1 MQLTNHFWRAIG
13 NPARRWFLYDCPIRL
28 TLTPEQQEGVRNDPL
43 LRDMDKP
50 RRPVNVS
57 NHSFVAGTVTAA
69 DIGLIKQT
77 IANFR
82 PTTFVY
88 RPLFTDRPIEHTV
101 NTAEP
106 IPIRDEVRINE
117 DRVEPADVDI
127 DALNLLHH
135 DLQLRYASCYFIYK
149 GSTYILSSFFIDRD
163 KIKAEAIL
171 IKDGVAEKRI
181 TVEYSD
187 DLIFTPPKLGY
198 INYGVSSV
206 FAERNHNVSSSYKYK
221 RGFHDASCAFYNIS
235 DREVKSCGIDQGLGN
250 PISTRRLVENIF
262 NKEYPSYD
270 EALEKVLSFSKLSC
284 AFSSTLC
291 IKLES
296 LYNKFTLLK
305 NTWTIAEYD
314 TSTNS
319 WQMLTNTFNEELSK
333 LNIPHNPL

>member
-1 MQLTNHFWRAIG
+1 M
-13 NPARRWFLYDCPIRL
+13 
-28 TLTPEQQEGVRNDPL
+28 V
-43 LRDMDKP
+43 
-50 RRPVNVS
+50 
-57 NHSFVAGTVTAA
+57 
-69 DIGLIKQT
+69 
-77 IANFR
+77 
-82 PTTFVY
+82 
-88 RPLFTDRPIEHTV
+88 
-101 NTAEP
+101 
-106 IPIRDEVRINE
+106 
-117 DRVEPADVDI
+117 
-127 DALNLLHH
+127 
-135 DLQLRYASCYFIYK
+135 LQ
-149 GSTYILSSFFIDRD
+149 
-163 KIKAEAIL
+163 
-171 IKDGVAEKRI
+171 RI

-198 INYGVSSV
+198 INYGISAV
-206 FAERNHNVSSSYKYK
+206 FAERNHNVSNSYKYK
-221 RGFHDASCAFYNIS
+221 RGFHDASCTFYNIS
-235 DREVKSCGIDQGLGN
+235 DRELKSCGIDQGLGN
-250 PISTRRLVENIF
+250 PISTRKLVEDIF

>member
-1 MQLTNHFWRAIG
+1 MQLTNTFWRAIS
-13 NPARRWFLYDCPIRL
+13 NPSRRWFLYDCPIRP
-28 TLTPEQQEGVRNDPL
+28 TLTPEQQEDVRNDPL

-57 NHSFVAGTVTAA
+57 SLNFVSGTVTTA
-69 DIGLIKQT
+69 DINLIKQV

-82 PTTFVY
+82 PT
-88 RPLFTDRPIEHTV
+88 RAIDNPIFTYRPIEFNV
-101 NTAEP
+101 DTAEP
-106 IPIRDEVRINE
+106 IPTGDE
-117 DRVEPADVDI
+117 DRIDDRLDPAGIDI

-149 GSTYILSSFFIDRD
+149 GNVYILSSFFIDRD
-163 KIKAEAIL
+163 KVKAEAIL
-171 IKDGVAEKRI
+171 IKDGIAEKRI

-198 INYGVSSV
+198 INYGASAI
-206 FAERNHNVSSSYKYK
+206 FAERNHNVSNSYRYK

-235 DREVKSCGIDQGLGN
+235 DRELKSCGIDQGLGN
-250 PISTRRLVENIF
+250 PISTRKLVENIF